1 MKLVILGDPHF
12 GGGYSLGKIDRYSR
26 LNSRLMDHGNT
37 MDHVI
42 DFMVDREA
50 SHLVIT
56 GDVFEHRRPEASQTA
71 AFSERL
77 ARLTDHSIHTH
88 IVVGNHDMIRAHNT
102 TTIDMLR
109 LLRLPNVHVW
119 SEIDS
124 IHCEDPRGKLGI
136 NVIFFPFRTR
146 QMLQCAT
153 NEKAVGHLIERLRY
167 EVCGVEMPG
176 PKILVGH
183 FALQGAKSHALSME
197 AHAVSEL
204 VLPLSMFKELD
215 ATVMGHI
222 HQHQVLSKDPF
233 IAHIGSM
240 ERTDFGEA
248 GQPKYFL
255 VVDTDSGEAEYEFH
269 PLPVRP
275 LHDLS
280 IDQAKAEP
288 GNGVMTNIK
297 DEILEYAKSNK
308 MFGSIV
314 RAEVVVNDRAAHDVD
329 TGELMRFL
337 LKDLAVNNCVG
348 VHSTIV
354 AKRQLRNA
362 DITERIKPQVAF
374 KKFLEGMDDEQLRK
388 KLEKKGNKII
398 EETK

>member
-12 GGGYSLGKIDRYSR
+12 GGGYSLGKIDRHSR
-26 LNSRLMDHGNT
+26 LNSRLIDHGNT

-50 SHLVIT
+50 TQLILT

-77 ARLTDHSIHTH
+77 ARLTDHGIHTH
-88 IVVGNHDMIRAHNT
+88 ILVGNHDMIRAHNT

-124 IHCEDPRGKLGI
+124 IYCDDPRGQMGI

-146 QMLQCAT
+146 QMLQCST
-153 NEKAVGHLIERLRY
+153 NEKAVQHLIERLRY
-167 EVCGVEMPG
+167 EVCGLENPG
-176 PKILVGH
+176 PKVLIGH

-204 VLPLSMFKELD
+204 VLPLSMFGELD

-233 IAHIGSM
+233 ITHIGSM
-240 ERTDFGEA
+240 ERTDFGEV

-255 VVDTDSGEAEYEFH
+255 VVDTDSGEAEYEFF

-275 LHDLS
+275 LHDIS
-280 IDQAKAEP
+280 IDQTLAVP
-288 GNGVMTNIK
+288 GKGVMADIK
-297 DEILEYAKSNK
+297 DSILDYSKDQK

-314 RAEVVVNDRAAHDVD
+314 RAEVIVNDRAAQDVD
-329 TGELMRFL
+329 TAELMRFF
-337 LKDLAVNNCVG
+337 LKDLSVNHCVG
-348 VHSTIV
+348 VHSTV
-354 AKRQLRNA
+354 VSKRQLRNA
-362 DITERIKPQVAF
+362 DITERIDPQVAF
-374 KKFLEGMDDEQLRK
+374 KKFLEVMDDDALRK
-388 KLEKKGNKII
+388 KLEKQGSKII
-398 EETK
+398 EETR